1 MKTLVYVILNQK
13 FDECIMCRI
22 FDLFTMETILAIA
35 FGRHINMLRGESSNL
50 TEKVDIILSGLIDG
64 EVNGLIMLESK
75 DTVR

>member
-1 MKTLVYVILNQK
+1 
-13 FDECIMCRI
+13 
-22 FDLFTMETILAIA
+22 METILAIA